1 MDSLIAKVPSLNTQV
16 PTLPVPTDR
25 YIDTY
30 LGMCLCTYLGMCL
43 CTYLGYFREY
53 SVALELVHSHPK
65 SRPKAFILAAKAF
78 RVPHRGISVI
88 LASQAHQIS
97 SAPRDNARHGEV
109 QQLC

>member
-25 YIDTY
+25 YID
-30 LGMCLCTYLGMCL
+30 TYLGMCL